1 MYVRMVNRGSFV
13 VFIIVSKN
21 ARDFVAYVELIT
33 VSKIA
38 NAI

>member
-1 MYVRMVNRGSFV
+1 MYIRMVNRGGV